1 MHVRYSM
8 LLIVAILLPPAD
20 QQASQSEIGIYSRQA
35 EKGMAEKNW
44 AEAAKALEKLA
55 RLAPDVAEIQGNL
68 GLAYYSQNVIFK
80 ATQAFEHALKLNPK
94 MTQAK
99 LLLGLCY
106 AELGR
111 NEEAMKILAPA
122 FRNPSDEPISRLI
135 GLGLQRAYTAL
146 KQDAEA
152 TAVAHELVGRYPN
165 DPEILFHASGVWAD
179 QSYQLMTRLIQAAPN
194 SVWVHFANAQ
204 IHENLQHHD
213 LAMMEYR
220 TVLEIEPKL
229 PGVHFRLGRLLLRHS
244 RAPKTINTAKH
255 EFEAELAIAPE
266 HSDAEY
272 ELGEICREQRQF
284 ENALAHFIR
293 AVRYH
298 PQFEEAQIG
307 LSRVL
312 IHLGRTQEAVPHL
325 SEAVRLNPQNKVPHF
340 LLGSVYKSMGDKT
353 GYRKEMAA
361 FQKLRE
367 AESPERGLLE
377 SPATSSQATRQTM
390 GLEMPAQAE
399 SRLEE

>member
-8 LLIVAILLPPAD
+8 LLIAAILLLPAD
-20 QQASQSEIGIYSRQA
+20 HQANQSEIGIYSRQA

-44 AEAAKALEKLA
+44 AEAAEALEKLA

-68 GLAYYSQNVIFK
+68 GLAYYSQNLIFK
-80 ATQAFEHALKLNPK
+80 ATQAFEHALKRNPK

-111 NEEAMKILAPA
+111 NEEAMKILVPA
-122 FRNPSDEPISRLI
+122 FRDPSDGPISRLT
-135 GLGLQRAYTAL
+135 GLGLLRTYTAL
-146 KQDAEA
+146 RQHAEA
-152 TAVAHELVGRYPN
+152 ATVAHELVGRYPN
-165 DPEILFHASGVWAD
+165 DPEILFHASGVCAD
-179 QSYQLMTRLIQAAPN
+179 QSYQLMMRLIQAAPN
-194 SVWVHFANAQ
+194 SVWVHYANAQ
-204 IHENLQHHD
+204 IHENLQLHD

-220 TVLEIEPKL
+220 TVLEMEPKL

-244 RAPKTINTAKH
+244 RDPKTSNAAKH

-272 ELGEICREQRQF
+272 ELGEICREQAQF
-284 ENALAHFIR
+284 EDALAHFIR

-312 IHLGRTQEAVPHL
+312 IHLGRMQEAVPHL

-353 GYRKEMAA
+353 GYRKEMAT

-367 AESPERGLLE
+367 AGSLE
-377 SPATSSQATRQTM
+377 
-390 GLEMPAQAE
+390 
-399 SRLEE
+399 

>member
-1 MHVRYSM
+1 MYIRYSM
-8 LLIVAILLPPAD
+8 PLIVAILLTASA
-20 QQASQSEIGIYSRQA
+20 QQASQSDIDFCSRQA
-35 EKGMAEKNW
+35 EQAMAARNW
-44 AEAAKALEKLA
+44 AEAAEALEKLA

-80 ATQAFEHALKLNPK
+80 AAQAFEHALKLNPK

-111 NEEAMKILAPA
+111 NEEAVKILAPA
-122 FRNPSDEPISRLI
+122 FRNHSDEPISRLI
-135 GLGLQRAYTAL
+135 GLGLQRTYTAL

-152 TAVAHELVGRYPN
+152 AAVANELVGRYPN
-165 DPEILFHASGVWAD
+165 DPEILFHASGVCAD

-194 SVWVHFANAQ
+194 SVWVHYANAQ

-220 TVLEIEPKL
+220 TVLAMEPKL
-229 PGVHFRLGRLLLRHS
+229 PGVHFRLGRLYLQHS
-244 RAPKTINTAKH
+244 RAPKTINAAKH

-272 ELGEICREQRQF
+272 ELGEICREQGQF

-312 IHLGRTQEAVPHL
+312 IHLGRMQEAVPHL

-361 FQKLRE
+361 FQKLYE
-367 AESPERGLLE
+367 AGFPDPVPLL
-377 SPATSSQATRQTM
+377 SSATSSQVTQQIL
-390 GLEMPAQAE
+390 GLEMPTQPR
-399 SRLEE
+399 SSLED